1 MHLAQMFL
9 KRLREQSH
17 SDRGRAVAKIKRD
30 CQDDLAVLVS
40 HLGVSETIT
49 GLELMRSGPNNRRPR
64 GRGNPGRGNNNR
76 PQRNNNVDSNGP
88 DVKVRGTA
96 QQVVDKYQTL
106 AQEASTAGDPVR
118 AENYYQHA
126 EHYHRVLS
134 ANAAIQEKQQR
145 DNRNDHNNDADQ
157 PNGVNGA
164 AQNGNNSNGAT
175 AVETS
180 DPEINGEAE
189 TATTDAASEIAEA
202 NEATVEHIEVVQE
215 SVAEEPEETAPV

>member
-76 PQRNNNVDSNGP
+76 PQRSNNVDSNGP

-145 DNRNDHNNDADQ
+145 DNRNNHNNDADQ

>member
-64 GRGNPGRGNNNR
+64 QRGNPGRGNNNR
-76 PQRNNNVDSNGP
+76 PQRSNNVDSNGP

-134 ANAAIQEKQQR
+134 ANAATQEKQQR

>member
-1 MHLAQMFL
+1 MFL
-9 KRLREQSH
+9 KRLREQNH
-17 SDRGRAVAKIKRD
+17 SDRGRAVVKMERD
-30 CQDDLAVLVS
+30 CQDDIAVFAS
-40 HLGVSETIT
+40 HSGVSETIT

-106 AQEASTAGDPVR
+106 AREAFTAGDPVR

-126 EHYHRVLS
+126 EHYYRVLS
-134 ANAAIQEKQQR
+134 ANAATQEKQQR
-145 DNRNDHNNDADQ
+145 DNRNDRNNDADQ
-157 PNGVNGA
+157 PNGANGA
-164 AQNGNNSNGAT
+164 AQNGNNGNGAT

-180 DPEINGEAE
+180 APETNGDAE
-189 TATTDAASEIAEA
+189 TVTTDAASETAEE
-202 NEATVEHIEVVQE
+202 NEATVERIEVVQE
-215 SVAEEPEETAPV
+215 PVAEEPEETAPA

>member
-40 HLGVSETIT
+40 HLGASETIT

-76 PQRNNNVDSNGP
+76 PQRSNNVDSNGP

>member
-1 MHLAQMFL
+1 M
-9 KRLREQSH
+9 E
-17 SDRGRAVAKIKRD
+17 RD
-30 CQDDLAVLVS
+30 CQDDIAVFAS
-40 HLGVSETIT
+40 HSGVSETIT

-76 PQRNNNVDSNGP
+76 PQRNNNVNSNGP

-126 EHYHRVLS
+126 EHYYRVLS
-134 ANAAIQEKQQR
+134 ANAA
-145 DNRNDHNNDADQ
+145 
-157 PNGVNGA
+157 
-164 AQNGNNSNGAT
+164 T

-180 DPEINGEAE
+180 APETNGKAE
-189 TATTDAASEIAEA
+189 TATVDAASETA
-202 NEATVEHIEVVQE
+202 EATVEHIEVVQD
-215 SVAEEPEETAPV
+215 SVAEEPEETAPA